1 MLTAKEAS
9 SIARQQ
15 LFPRIEP
22 YISAISE
29 KIAESAMDGY
39 SCVGYKFS
47 GIDALHEEE
56 VITYLRLI
64 GYDVKISNVA
74 NYITILW

>member
-1 MLTAKEAS
+1 MLTAKEAG

-15 LFPRIEP
+15 LFPKVEP

-29 KIAESAMDGY
+29 KIAKSAMDGY

-47 GIDALHEEE
+47 DIDALHEEE

-74 NYITILW
+74 NYVTILW